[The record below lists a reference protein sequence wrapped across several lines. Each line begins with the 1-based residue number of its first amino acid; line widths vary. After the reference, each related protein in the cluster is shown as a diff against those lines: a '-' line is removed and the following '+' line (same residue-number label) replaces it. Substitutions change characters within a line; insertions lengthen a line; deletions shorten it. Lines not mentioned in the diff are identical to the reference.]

1 MQLKNDQASRL
12 REMAQKN
19 LVKNESFARVIAVTS
34 GKGGVG
40 KTSFTSNLAIE
51 LAGLGKK
58 VVVLDADLGLANTD
72 IMLGLNPKYNLSH
85 VVRGQKS
92 LKEVIV
98 DVGGDFKL
106 IPASSGVSELAD
118 LNEYEMQRIVSEFT
132 AVDKDTDIFLIDT
145 AAGIAKNVINFLTA
159 SDEVILFSTKEPTS
173 ITDAYALVKTLVH
186 AKRDAKIKLVVN
198 MCNSAEEAKKIADK
212 LCNVCLKFLGVDIQY
227 IGHVLADASVSQAIV
242 RRNPLVKMAPHSKA
256 AKCIKALSRKI
267 AGDDVNYAKRKSFF
281 EKLSGVFS
289 SEN

>member
-1 MQLKNDQASRL
+1 MDLKNDQASRL
-12 REMAQKN
+12 REMAEKS
-19 LVKNESFARVIAVTS
+19 LVKDDSFARVIAVTS

-51 LAGLGKK
+51 LASLGKK

-85 VVRGQKS
+85 VVRGQKT
-92 LKEVIV
+92 LKEVII

-106 IPASSGVSELAD
+106 IPASSGVAELAD
-118 LNEYEMQRIVSEFT
+118 INEYDMKRIVSEFT

-145 AAGIAKNVINFLTA
+145 AAGIAKNVINFLVA

-173 ITDAYALVKTLVH
+173 ITDAYALVKTLVN

-198 MCNSAEEAKKIADK
+198 MCNSEQEAQRIADK
-212 LCNVCLKFLGVDIQY
+212 LCNVCLKFLGVSVEY
-227 IGHVLADASVSQAIV
+227 IGYVLSDPAVSQAIV
-242 RRNPLVKMAPHSKA
+242 RRNPLVKMAPNSKA
-256 AKCIKALSRKI
+256 AKCIRVLSKKI
-267 AGDDVNYAKRKSFF
+267 AGAVVKHNKRKSFF
-281 EKLSGVFS
+281 EKLSGVFNN
-289 SEN
+289 EN